1 MITRELLGKLLEGR
15 CSPEELDML
24 RAYFSEGDADE
35 LDEILEQD
43 WRLAEGEAPD
53 HFTENYRERILGRL
67 RKELEPRT
75 AGKNKK
81 VSWKWMAAAVVS
93 LCILAAGGFML
104 WNKSSSAGAEMTAG
118 AVFTEQKNEK
128 DKPEVIFLPDGS
140 RVVLEPGSMLEYP
153 SFFEEG
159 KRSVQLSGKAFFE
172 VVTDS
177 LRPFFVKTNSLNV
190 RVLGTSFS
198 VSSFENKSAEVSVV
212 TGRVSVFLTEEKEG
226 LILAPNERAV
236 CLEESLTLQKTLVE
250 EPVMVRREELLN
262 LFDFDEAPVSRVFEA
277 LEKAYDIKIR
287 FDPAVVERCTL
298 RARLDDQPLFVK
310 LNMICTSLG
319 LEYEI
324 AGTDILITGEGC

>member
-1 MITRELLGKLLEGR
+1 MITRELLGRLLEGR

-24 RAYFSEGDADE
+24 RVYFSEGDTDE
-35 LDEILEQD
+35 LEEILEQD

-53 HFTENYRERILGRL
+53 HFTENYKARILDRL
-67 RKELEPRT
+67 RKEPELRP

-81 VSWKWMAAAVVS
+81 INWKWMAAAAVC
-93 LCILAAGGFML
+93 LCILAPGGFML
-104 WNKSSSAGAEMTAG
+104 WNKSSSPGAEMTGGTA
-118 AVFTEQKNEK
+118 FIEQKNEK
-128 DKPEVIFLPDGS
+128 DKPEVTFLPDGS
-140 RVVLEPGSMLEYP
+140 RVVLEPGSILEYP

-172 VVTDS
+172 VVPDS
-177 LRPFFVKTNSLNV
+177 LHPFFVKTNSLNV
-190 RVLGTSFS
+190 KVLGTSFS
-198 VSSFENKSAEVSVV
+198 VSSFEDQSAEVSVV
-212 TGRVSVFLTEEKEG
+212 TGKVSVFVTEEKEG

-236 CLEESLTLQKTLVE
+236 RLEESLTLQKTLVE

-277 LEKAYDIKIR
+277 LERAYDIKIR
-287 FDPAVVERCTL
+287 FDPAVVGRCTL

-319 LEYEI
+319 LEYEVV
-324 AGTDILITGEGC
+324 GTDILITGGGC